1 MSANNST
8 DNIKIAR
15 GSVIQRWRQFHVAYP
30 RISAAMVLGIAV
42 FFLIDLALVY
52 KRVEYGRDLARLRA
66 TMTEAE
72 GRRIDAIA
80 VAEGNRLAMAVEL
93 ARQEALGD
101 VEMHLAVDTG
111 KGTMFLERDGAQLRE
126 MPVRIGREAT
136 VGTPPDTVRRAPP
149 RGKCSVTRVVD
160 GSYRWEVPEWVY
172 IHHGQ
177 PVPAD
182 RGLPGAL
189 GPLAIFLDS
198 GSVIYSRPA
207 TGLLSDANYVLPGSV
222 RTEAADF
229 AAIKS
234 SLQPGMAVYFY

>member
-1 MSANNST
+1 MSANSRT
-8 DNIKIAR
+8 EDIKVER
-15 GSVIQRWRQFHVAYP
+15 GSVIQRWRRFNAAYP
-30 RISAAMVLGIAV
+30 RISAVMALGIAV

-52 KRVEYGRDLARLRA
+52 KRAEYGRELARLRA

-80 VAEGNRLAMAVEL
+80 VAEENRLAMAVEL

-101 VEMHLAVDTG
+101 VEMHLAVDTV
-111 KGTMFLERDGAQLRE
+111 KSVMFLERDGVQLRE
-126 MPVRIGREAT
+126 IPVRFGQEAT
-136 VGTPPDTVRRAPP
+136 VGTPPDTVRLAPP

-160 GSYRWEVPEWVY
+160 GSYRWAVPEWVY
-172 IHHGQ
+172 INHGQ

-182 RGLPGAL
+182 RGLAGAL

-222 RTEAADF
+222 RVEAADL
-229 AAIKS
+229 AAIKA